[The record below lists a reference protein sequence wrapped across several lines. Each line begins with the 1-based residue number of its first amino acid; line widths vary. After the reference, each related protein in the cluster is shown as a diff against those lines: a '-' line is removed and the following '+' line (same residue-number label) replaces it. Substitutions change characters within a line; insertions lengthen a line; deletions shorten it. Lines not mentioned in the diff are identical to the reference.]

1 MFKRLLLLTLV
12 SNILPFGKAWLGC
25 NAQVSPDGKLKVAVL
40 CDGGKP
46 SYVINYNNTT
56 CIGKSDLG
64 LDTNIGD
71 FTKDLTLS
79 KTSEVKAIVA
89 DYTLYN
95 IKRKKN
101 HYEANQQTYTFAN
114 KEGKDV
120 MRVTFNVGNHDVA
133 FQYEI
138 LASKKEAKCVVVNSE
153 ATTFSMVDGTTTFMC
168 PQMGE
173 MTGFARTAPSYE
185 THYDADQE
193 MGKNGWGRGY
203 TFPCLFKAPGATV
216 QTTTTKSTNTQTTKT
231 NTWILVSETGS
242 AGGYPGCKLENKGA
256 GNYQI
261 SFPSQKENNGYGST
275 GAQMAL
281 PDATPW
287 RTITISE
294 NLKDIVESTITWDVL
309 AAQTSTQIDA
319 NAANAIASLR
329 DKVKDSYGRGAWSWI
344 IANDE
349 SCNFDTQKQYID
361 FAAAMGWESLLIDAQ
376 WDTQIGRDRIAELA
390 KYGKEKGVYLYLWYN
405 SNGLWNDA
413 PQTPRNCMNTA
424 FARQQEMEW
433 MQKIGIRGIKVD
445 FFGGDKQC
453 TMELYRDILMDAAKH
468 NILVIFHGCTLPR
481 GWEYLFPNYVASEAV
496 RASENLHF
504 GQNECDREAMD
515 ATFIPFIRNVVG
527 SMDFGGSTLNWYYN
541 PKNSSEM
548 WGGHRV
554 TSDVFALATAIL
566 FQSPVQHFAMAPNNL
581 TDAPAWA
588 VDFMKKVPTTWEDI
602 RYIDGYP
609 GKYIVLARKSQE
621 GKWYVT
627 AVNGQKQ
634 PLKVT
639 IPMDMFELGSTV
651 SVYSDSD
658 KGIKGVTPN
667 GSVKDMKVTK
677 KTFSATIPV
686 NGALVIK

>member
-1 MFKRLLLLTLV
+1 MFKRLFLLALV
-12 SNILPFGKAWLGC
+12 SNILPLGKAWLGC
-25 NAQVSPDGKLKVAVL
+25 YAQVSPDGKLKVTVT
-40 CDGGKP
+40 CEDGKP
-46 SYVINYNNTT
+46 SYVVNYNNTT

-64 LDTNIGD
+64 LNTNIGD
-71 FTKDLTLS
+71 FTKDLTL
-79 KTSEVKAIVA
+79 KNTSEVKAIVA

-101 HYEANQQTYTFAN
+101 HYEANQQVYTFAN

-120 MRVTFNVGNHDVA
+120 MKVTFNVSNNNIA
-133 FQYEI
+133 FQYE
-138 LASKKEAKCVVVNSE
+138 LLKSKKEAMCVVVNSE
-153 ATTFSMVDGTTTFMC
+153 ATSFSMVDGTTTFMC

-193 MGKNGWGRGY
+193 MGKNGWGLGY
-203 TFPCLFKAPGATV
+203 TFPCLFKAPGEAA
-216 QTTTTKSTNTQTTKT
+216 QNI
-231 NTWILVSETGS
+231 WILVSETGS
-242 AGGYPGCKLENKGA
+242 DGGYPGCKLENKGA

-281 PDATPW
+281 PDTTPW
-287 RTITISE
+287 RTISISD

-309 AAQTSTQIDA
+309 AAQNSAQNSTQMD
-319 NAANAIASLR
+319 ANAIASLR

-405 SNGLWNDA
+405 SNGIWNDA
-413 PQTPRNCMNTA
+413 PQTPRNCMSTA
-424 FARQQEMEW
+424 YRRQQEMEW
-433 MQKIGIRGIKVD
+433 MQSIGIRGIKVD

-453 TMELYRDILMDAAKH
+453 TMELYRDILMDAMKH

-515 ATFIPFIRNVVG
+515 ATFLPFIRNVVG

-541 PKNSSEM
+541 PKNSNEM

-581 TDAPAWA
+581 NDAPAWA
-588 VDFMKKVPTTWEDI
+588 VDFMKNVPTKWEDI

-621 GKWYVT
+621 GKWYIV
-627 AVNGQKQ
+627 AVNGQKE
-634 PLKVT
+634 PIKVS
-639 IPMDMFELGSTV
+639 IPMHLFAFGSTV

-658 KGIKGVTPN
+658 KGIKGVTPK
-667 GSVKDMKVTK
+667 GSVKEMKVTNTIMK
-677 KTFSATIPV
+677 KGFFPTIPV